1 MPHMASIILKYAL
14 SITTLLS
21 AFINNKCWISS
32 KAFFCFYWYG
42 HMIFILQFVN
52 MMCHTDELL
61 DIKPSLH
68 PWDKSHLVMVYA
80 MYCWIWLP
88 DICWGF
94 CNHVIQWY
102 WDKIFVCVL
111 SFSAIPIKIPTAF
124 LTKLEQLTLKLVW
137 KHKKKTQ
144 KKPNSQKGLE
154 TEQSWSYHT
163 RWLQAILQS
172 FSNQNSMVLDQR
184 QTHTSIE
191 QRTQNKPMLL
201 IWSTNPWHRRQE

>member
-1 MPHMASIILKYAL
+1 M
-14 SITTLLS
+14 
-21 AFINNKCWISS
+21 
-32 KAFFCFYWYG
+32 
-42 HMIFILQFVN
+42 
-52 MMCHTDELL
+52 
-61 DIKPSLH
+61 
-68 PWDKSHLVMVYA
+68 
-80 MYCWIWLP
+80 
-88 DICWGF
+88 
-94 CNHVIQWY
+94 
-102 WDKIFVCVL
+102 CVL

-201 IWSTNPWHRRQE
+201 IWSTNP